1 MFSIRL
7 RESCEG
13 VSALAAF
20 IPFESPLA
28 AAALG
33 LLLGGA
39 STLVS
44 LWASR
49 LVTPEDPTRGFVFVV
64 GLMIIRLTVIIGA
77 LAAYFFFARR
87 GLAPFAF
94 AVVISF
100 IGGLVIEAVKLSRT
114 PSIQEGGR

>member
-1 MFSIRL
+1 VTSHCL

-33 LLLGGA
+33 LLLGGV

-44 LWASR
+44 LRASR
-49 LVTPEDPTRGFVFVV
+49 LVTPEDPTRGFALVI
-64 GLMIIRLTVIIGA
+64 GLMGLRLLVTLIA
-77 LAAYFFFARR
+77 LAAYFFFARP
-87 GLAPFAF
+87 GFAAF
-94 AVVISF
+94 AAAVVVSF
-100 IGGLVIEAVKLSRT
+100 IGCLALEAVKLSRT
-114 PSIQEGGR
+114 PSNQEGGR